1 MIQMPW
7 LSAPLGSFMQLL
19 MTGRLPHAILV
30 GMDRG
35 LGAEH
40 LLGDIARA
48 ALCLAPTAKGACGY
62 CKGCQLIAAGNHPDL
77 YQVQADGHQIK
88 IDQIRNLCQDLTSTS
103 QQGGRRV
110 AIIYE
115 AERMN
120 IAAANA
126 LLKTLE
132 EPGRD
137 TLLLLQSNQPARL
150 LPTLVSR
157 CQRLPCQEP
166 SPDVVSA
173 WLRGLS
179 PEGEDVSWCL
189 PVCGGPVKLAELLQD
204 DGYKQ
209 LSQLRKDWRQSLSS
223 GHLYASLISITEE
236 QITDALKVLY
246 IELKSDLERGWPQ
259 DAFQRNNIARL
270 AAEIMHVCQ
279 GLTAMPNVN
288 CQALCQKV
296 VLDYQR
302 IVSS

>member
-1 MIQMPW
+1 MITMPW
-7 LSAPLGSFMQLL
+7 LSAPLGSFIQLL
-19 MTGRLPHAILV
+19 MAGRVPHAMLLA
-30 GMDRG
+30 MDRG
-35 LGAEH
+35 QGADE
-40 LLGDIARA
+40 LLEQLARA
-48 ALCLAPTAKGACGY
+48 ALCLTPTDSGACGH
-62 CKGCQLIAAGNHPDL
+62 CKGCQLMLAGNHPDL
-77 YQVQADGHQIK
+77 YQVTADGYQIK
-88 IDQIRNLCQDLTSTS
+88 VDQIRNLCQALTSTS

-120 IAAANA
+120 LAAANA

-137 TLLLLQSNQPARL
+137 TLLLLQSNQPGRL

-157 CQRLPCQEP
+157 CQRLPFQAPTTEAIN
-166 SPDVVSA
+166 A

-179 PEGEDVSWCL
+179 PDGEDVSWCL
-189 PVCGGPVKLAELLQD
+189 PVCGGPLKLAGLLQD
-204 DGYKQ
+204 NGYKR
-209 LSQLRKDWRQSLSS
+209 LAQLRKDWRQSLSS

-259 DAFQRNNIARL
+259 DANQRSKIARL
-270 AAEIMHVCQ
+270 AADIMHICQ

-288 CQALCQKV
+288 YQALFQKV

-302 IVSS
+302 VVNE